1 MSAPELLPLW
11 VAARAPKAAPK
22 ATPKAKTGPRDYRAE
37 ADAWMRERP
46 EGYALFVR
54 FALEASRAG
63 RPFGAKLLAER
74 VRWEHFIGSRRGH
87 EYKLNNN
94 HVAYIARRLVKD
106 HPQLGAFLRFRAA
119 KH

>member
-1 MSAPELLPLW
+1 MYRDG
-11 VAARAPKAAPK
+11 VATLRLDVRQKALVAL
-22 ATPKAKTGPRDYRAE
+22 DQN
-37 ADAWMRERP
+37 
-46 EGYALFVR
+46 ALFER
-54 FALEASRAG
+54 FALQAARAG

-74 VRWEHFIGSRRGH
+74 VRWEHFIGSKRGH

-94 HVAYIARRLVKD
+94 HTAYIARRLVKD